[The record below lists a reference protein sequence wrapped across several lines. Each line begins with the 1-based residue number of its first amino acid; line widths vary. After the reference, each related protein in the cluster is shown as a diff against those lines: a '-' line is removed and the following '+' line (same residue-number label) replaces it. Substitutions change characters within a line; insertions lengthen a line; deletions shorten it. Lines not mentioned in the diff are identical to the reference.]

1 MRTLLLHRL
10 GPVLHTTLQTLHHE
24 LGLPVRRISRVM
36 DLLGGLQITQGAIT
50 QAAQRLAAD
59 GSALAA
65 HVDALQTQIQQAPYV
80 HHDDT
85 GWRVGAQNAWVG
97 AFRSVDTVL
106 FRANLRHTNV
116 EVREGLGQNFAGVLI
131 SDRFSSYDSRYLQ
144 DIRQQKCRRT

>member
-1 MRTLLLHRL
+1 MDFL
-10 GPVLHTTLQTLHHE
+10 G
-24 LGLPVRRISRVM
+24 
-36 DLLGGLQITQGAIT
+36 DLQITQGAIT
-50 QAAQRLAAD
+50 QAAVRLAAD
-59 GSALAA
+59 GRALAA

-97 AFRSVDTVL
+97 AFRSADTVL